1 MLRQVLVGVPFCR
14 LLMRGLAHLCCGLAL
29 FSVVLCAGC
38 EPTAQRTPPTPLTA
52 ETPHTAPPTAPAEP
66 PGVEERPAPAPT
78 ALLRAEPPEGTDP
91 YTGMTETGEPPPVDY
106 HGDPLLW
113 TPNLAY
119 TLHPTSPF
127 LENFPRKS
135 SPVLPGETARRL
147 EELQHLL
154 WTEEGVLYFKNHE
167 TPVTKEQRARIEL
180 AILAEDLPA
189 LAVAKYIF
197 VTGYWDITYAQEFAA
212 QALEASPDD
221 FNTLYVWTILQP
233 DETPEKIAGFRHLLE
248 MQPDSARIL
257 RELGMN
263 LIGVGMSR
271 TNIVEAIP
279 YLEKSAQLDP
289 HAKQGSAFALL
300 GSAYLQ
306 LGDGDKALE
315 YLKRAQT
322 IHRSAHRRDLIELI
336 EAGEIP

>member
-1 MLRQVLVGVPFCR
+1 MLRRCLQTPRPRQREWRATLCLVFA
-14 LLMRGLAHLCCGLAL
+14 LLSWWLLP
-29 FSVVLCAGC
+29 GC
-38 EPTAQRTPPTPLTA
+38 NPTSQRKPPLPPPVDTA
-52 ETPHTAPPTAPAEP
+52 DTAPPNAPAVP
-66 PGVEERPAPAPT
+66 SIAEEHPAPAPP
-78 ALLRAEPPEGTDP
+78 ASPRPEPPAGTSP
-91 YTGMTETGEPPPVDY
+91 STGMTETGEPPPAEY

-113 TPNLAY
+113 TPSLEY

-127 LENFPRKS
+127 LENFPRES

-147 EELQHLL
+147 EALRGVY
-154 WTEEGVLYFKNHE
+154 WGPEGKPL
-167 TPVTKEQRARIEL
+167 TADQRARMEL
-180 AILAEDLPA
+180 AILAEDLPP

-197 VTGYWDITYAQEFAA
+197 VTGYWDVTYAQEFAA

-221 FNTLYVWTILQP
+221 FNTRYLWTTLQP

-248 MQPDSARIL
+248 MQPNSARIL

-279 YLEKSAQLDP
+279 YLKKSAQLDP

-306 LGDGDKALE
+306 LGDGDMALK

-322 IHRSAHRRDLIELI
+322 IHRSAHRLDLIKLI

>member
-1 MLRQVLVGVPFCR
+1 MLKQFTRTTQPQRRRWREQATLGFGLILVS
-14 LLMRGLAHLCCGLAL
+14 LWL
-29 FSVVLCAGC
+29 SAGC
-38 EPTAQRTPPTPLTA
+38 EPTAPRTPPPTPPAL
-52 ETPHTAPPTAPAEP
+52 ETPQPEPAAPPAEKQL
-66 PGVEERPAPAPT
+66 PAPAPT
-78 ALLRAEPPEGTDP
+78 ALSETELPPPTSP
-91 YTGMTETGEPPPVDY
+91 YTGMTETGEPPPAEY

-113 TPNLAY
+113 TPSLEY

-127 LENFPRKS
+127 LENFPWES

-147 EELQHLL
+147 EALR
-154 WTEEGVLYFKNHE
+154 GVYWGPDGKPL
-167 TPVTKEQRARIEL
+167 TADQRARMEL
-180 AILAEDLPA
+180 AILAEDLPP

-221 FNTLYVWTILQP
+221 FNTLYLWTTLQP

-248 MQPDSARIL
+248 MQPNSARIL

-279 YLEKSAQLDP
+279 YLKKSAQLDP
-289 HAKQGSAFALL
+289 HAKQGSAFSLL

-306 LGDGDKALE
+306 LGDGDMALK